1 MSIVDGHAMFQP
13 DYMAQRFACNPLN
26 VSKSAGKARVFETDL
41 PYKQEIITKLRSSRS
56 ETEILTG
63 MLMLPLPPGP
73 VTQFFSS

>member
-1 MSIVDGHAMFQP
+1 MAIVNDHAMFQP

-26 VSKSAGKARVFETDL
+26 VSKRAGKSRVFDTNL
-41 PYKQEIITKLRSSRS
+41 PYKQEVISAMRSCRI

-73 VTQFFSS
+73 VTRFFAS